1 MSTTIAAISTPSGEG
16 GIGIVRISGD
26 DARAVADKIFRSVSG
41 KKIADAAGYTAM
53 FGGVYDRDG
62 KIDEAVALVFAAPK
76 SYTGEDVVELSV
88 HGGGFVTR
96 AVLRAALEAGAQNAS
111 PGEFTRRAFQNG
123 KMNIAEAESVMSLI
137 SARGK
142 EELKMA
148 LSAKDGRISREIEKI
163 KNTLLEI
170 EAGMAVFADYPDEDL
185 PEVNED
191 KIREKLCC
199 VRDELAVLL
208 KNFDA
213 GRAIREGIRTAI
225 IGAPNVGKS
234 TLMNLLSGDERSIV
248 TAVAGTTR
256 DVIEETVRVGD
267 ITLRLADTAGVH
279 TAADEVEA
287 IGVTLAYRH
296 AEESQLVLAVFDGSQ
311 PLSEDDRRILKLV
324 GDKQTIII
332 INKTDKPM
340 LIEKA
345 ELPSLPTVEL
355 SAKDGCGVAALE
367 KKIAEV
373 TGVAQLSA
381 DAAVLLTERQRACAF
396 HAHSSITE
404 ALSAMDAGYTL
415 DAVGI
420 CADEALSCL
429 LELTGERVTDA
440 VADEVFNRFCVGK

>member
-26 DARAVADKIFRSVSG
+26 CARAVADKIFKSVSG
-41 KKIADAAGYTAM
+41 KKLAGAAGYTAL
-53 FGGVYDRDG
+53 FGGVYDNDE

-88 HGGGFVTR
+88 HGGSFVTR
-96 AVLRAALEAGAQNAS
+96 AVLRAALEAGAENAA
-111 PGEFTRRAFQNG
+111 PGEFTRRAYQNG

-148 LSAKDGRISREIEKI
+148 LSAKDGKISREIAKI

-185 PEVNED
+185 PEVNEE
-191 KIREKLCC
+191 KIRQNLCS
-199 VRDELAVLL
+199 VRDSLSLLL

-213 GRAIREGIRTAI
+213 GRAVREGIKTAI

-248 TAVAGTTR
+248 TPVAGTTR
-256 DVIEETVRVGD
+256 DVIEETVRVGSVL
-267 ITLRLADTAGVH
+267 LRLADTAGVH

-287 IGVTLAYRH
+287 IGVTLACRH
-296 AEESQLVLAVFDGSQ
+296 AEQSQLVLAVFDGSQ
-311 PLSEDDRRILKLV
+311 PLSEDDRRILELV
-324 GDKQTIII
+324 ADKQTIII

-340 LIEKA
+340 MIEK
-345 ELPSLPTVEL
+345 EKLPQLPTVEL
-355 SAKDGCGVAALE
+355 SAKDGGGVTALE
-367 KKIAEV
+367 EKIAEI
-373 TGVAQLSA
+373 TGVAQLSP

-396 HAHSSITE
+396 RAHSSITE
-404 ALSAMDAGYTL
+404 AISAMDAGYTL

-420 CADEALSCL
+420 CADEALAWL

-440 VADEVFNRFCVGK
+440 VADEVFSRFCVGK